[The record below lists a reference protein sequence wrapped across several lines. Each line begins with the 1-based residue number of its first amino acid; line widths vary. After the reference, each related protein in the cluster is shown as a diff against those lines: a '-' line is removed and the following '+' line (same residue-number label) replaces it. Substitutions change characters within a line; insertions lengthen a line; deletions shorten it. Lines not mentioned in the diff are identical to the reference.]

1 MGHASVKADIIFTAE
16 INQALAKVLMD
27 FKAAPGGYALNL
39 GQPVLIFKHFDLV
52 IAWASGKV
60 HGVQT
65 VNSDVLQLQQAAI
78 FFIQRACFRQENTH
92 YDVMGLERKFSPDT
106 LRLRYRALIS
116 LTHPDKNI
124 TGLPANAAVRI
135 NKAYDILSDFDSR
148 AKYDTSLSVEPIVT
162 LRSTEHTTPAYSLG
176 KVEFINRWHAYIP
189 DVRKVVIFAL
199 LISLV
204 LLIVVMAASQNP
216 NDLQLVEKSSANSQS
231 SSSFSSPASLEV
243 PVPDVSLYS
252 ELSQSGRQLPLQ
264 NKVTE
269 SLVNTT
275 RKVNVHSES
284 LPIQA
289 KSRTEFEQTAVLAP
303 TEVSQNSNKTNNTN
317 STISSINNRDLSNAM
332 DSAPIK
338 PIATAAI
345 AAAADVGSQLS
356 LKLTSSIPVVVESK
370 RLNAQLNEA
379 RFLTTQ
385 LISALERPKDAE
397 ALQNKMMK
405 QGVSGNLFGLALP
418 HLRQSAAVRIDQLA
432 LKEKLDNNQLTLNG
446 TVALW
451 LGATTNQLMPYKYAV
466 NVEFKN
472 IESGPVMSS
481 FDLKEAR

>member
-1 MGHASVKADIIFTAE
+1 MGHGSVKAETTFIAE
-16 INQALAKVLMD
+16 NNKALAKVLMD

-39 GQPVLIFKHFDLV
+39 GQPVLIFQYLDTV

-60 HGVQT
+60 NGAQAVQ
-65 VNSDVLQLQQAAI
+65 SDVLQQAAI

-124 TGLPANAAVRI
+124 SGLPANAAVRI
-135 NKAYDILSDFDSR
+135 NKAYETLSDFDIR
-148 AKYDTSLSVEPIVT
+148 TQYDASLSDEQLVT
-162 LRSTEHTTPAYSLG
+162 LRSTEHTTPANSLG
-176 KVEFINRWHAYIP
+176 KVAFISRLQAYVP

-199 LISLV
+199 PISVV
-204 LLIVVMAASQNP
+204 LLIVVMTASQNP
-216 NDLQLVEKSSANSQS
+216 NDLQLVEKSSVNTQS
-231 SSSFSSPASLEV
+231 NSSFSSPTISNISVSAVSPVSANTELKEV
-243 PVPDVSLYS
+243 
-252 ELSQSGRQLPLQ
+252 GRQLLLQ

-269 SLVNTT
+269 SLVSPT
-275 RKVNVHSES
+275 RKANVQSEY
-284 LPIQA
+284 LPTQA
-289 KSRTEFEQTAVLAP
+289 KSKTVFEQAAVLAP
-303 TEVSQNSNKTNNTN
+303 AEVIQNSNSMN
-317 STISSINNRDLSNAM
+317 STISTINNRDLSNAQ
-332 DSAPIK
+332 DPAPIK
-338 PIATAAI
+338 PIATVTATPS
-345 AAAADVGSQLS
+345 ADASNLLS
-356 LKLTSSIPVVVESK
+356 LKISSSIPVMAESK
-370 RLNAQLNEA
+370 RLYAQLNEA

-385 LISALERPKDAE
+385 LISALERPRDAE
-397 ALQNKMMK
+397 VLQNKMMK

-418 HLRQSAAVRIDQLA
+418 HIRQSAAVRIDQLA
-432 LKEKLDNNQLTLNG
+432 LKEKLDNNHLILSG

-472 IESGPVMSS
+472 LENGPVMSS